1 MALVW
6 QSVLALDDQVQ
17 PLSCCHRV
25 PLEHLCLV
33 VMDPAARL
41 PGRWLF
47 LLFTWWLRKSV
58 DDWMKKKK
66 PSILTRAALICAHTD
81 IIPQEGNYMWLL
93 GPQASEPWPT
103 ADTLTAFMKV
113 DVLLGVRVMD
123 LVLTFYRRNDAQM
136 GRLAVSPHHL
146 FIWRVLKLRQATC
159 RWFSSLV
166 QNCTVLHN
174 VCMLSVNRVKPAAF

>member
-25 PLEHLCLV
+25 PLELLCLV
-33 VMDPAARL
+33 VMDPAARS

-66 PSILTRAALICAHTD
+66 QYLNCSCSHLCSHRHHTTGGKLYVTAGATGLWAMTNSGQINCVYEGRCPARSHGNGSTLDILQEKWCSDGMVGRVPSPFIYLTCLEAVTSYLPVI
-81 IIPQEGNYMWLL
+81 
-93 GPQASEPWPT
+93 
-103 ADTLTAFMKV
+103 
-113 DVLLGVRVMD
+113 VLFG
-123 LVLTFYRRNDAQM
+123 
-136 GRLAVSPHHL
+136 S
-146 FIWRVLKLRQATC
+146 KL
-159 RWFSSLV
+159 
-166 QNCTVLHN
+166 
-174 VCMLSVNRVKPAAF
+174 

>member
-25 PLEHLCLV
+25 PLELLCLV
-33 VMDPAARL
+33 VMDPAARS

-47 LLFTWWLRKSV
+47 LLFTRWLRKSV
-58 DDWMKKKK
+58 DDWMKKN
-66 PSILTRAALICAHTD
+66 SILTRVALISAHTD

-103 ADTLTAFMKV
+103 ADKLTAFMKV
-113 DVLLGVRVMD
+113 DVLLGVRIMD
-123 LVLTFYRRNDAQM
+123 LVLTFYMRNDAQM
-136 GRLAVSPHHL
+136 GWLAVSPYHL
-146 FIWRVLKLRQATC
+146 FIWHVWKLQQATC
-159 RWFSSLV
+159 RWFYSLV
-166 QNCTVLHN
+166 QNCTVLYN
-174 VCMLSVNRVKPAAF
+174 ACMLSVNLVKPAAF